1 MSEILKLNS
10 KLDEH
15 LKAIKGGANWFYWIA
30 GLSIINTLIIFFNGD
45 VNFIVGLG
53 LTQIVDAIFYDSP
66 NAFKILGLFVNLMIA
81 GIFAIIGFFANKKSK
96 TAFIIGIILYLID
109 GLLFLYVQDYL
120 GVGFHTFVLFM
131 IVGGFGNIKL
141 AEEVESKI
149 RKIEEESLIEQ
160 NKSAEN

>member
-53 LTQIVDAIFYDSP
+53 LTQIIDAIFYDSP
-66 NAFKILGLFVNLMIA
+66 N
-81 GIFAIIGFFANKKSK
+81 
-96 TAFIIGIILYLID
+96 

-120 GVGFHTFVLFM
+120 GVGFHAFVLFM

-149 RKIEEESLIEQ
+149 EEESL
-160 NKSAEN
+160 K